1 MREIRFN
8 KMRKASNLREVVVD
22 GNVAGVAM
30 IQDPRDGYRGLG
42 ERRIVFEPW
51 GYAGSWGGKM
61 RIFQKLADLRE
72 WLQTVEG

>member
-1 MREIRFN
+1 MRKIRFN
-8 KMRKASNLREVVVD
+8 IVKNDSNLRQVTID

-30 IQDPRDGYRGLG
+30 IQDPRNGYRGLG

-51 GYAGSWGGKM
+51 GPLWGGKQ

-72 WLQTVEG
+72 WLERAEA